1 MLKEMVLKSDKLN
14 ITGNVNE
21 SILLLTWTVSYVI
34 IQFCLQVRW
43 QTPDQDVNMESNG
56 IVVFIFIM
64 VSAVCTL

>member
-34 IQFCLQVRW
+34 IQFCLQVR
-43 QTPDQDVNMESNG
+43 
-56 IVVFIFIM
+56 
-64 VSAVCTL
+64 

>member
-1 MLKEMVLKSDKLN
+1 MLKEMVLKSDKLD
-14 ITGNVNE
+14 INVNE
-21 SILLLTWTVSYVI
+21 SILLLTWTFSYVI

-43 QTPDQDVNMESNG
+43 QTPDQDVNMEWNG

>member
-14 ITGNVNE
+14 INVNE

-43 QTPDQDVNMESNG
+43 QTPDQDVNMERNG

-64 VSAVCTL
+64 VSAVRTL

>member
-14 ITGNVNE
+14 INVNE

-43 QTPDQDVNMESNG
+43 QTPDQDVNMERNL
-56 IVVFIFIM
+56 VFIFIT
-64 VSAVCTL
+64 VSAVRTL

>member
-1 MLKEMVLKSDKLN
+1 MLKEMVLKSDKLD
-14 ITGNVNE
+14 INVNE
-21 SILLLTWTVSYVI
+21 SILLLTWTFSYVI

-43 QTPDQDVNMESNG
+43 QTSDQDVNMEWNG

>member
-34 IQFCLQVRW
+34 IQFCLQVRL
-43 QTPDQDVNMESNG
+43 QTPDQDVNMERNG

-64 VSAVCTL
+64 VSAVHTL

>member
-14 ITGNVNE
+14 INVNE

-43 QTPDQDVNMESNG
+43 QTPDQDVNMERNL
-56 IVVFIFIM
+56 VFIFIM
-64 VSAVCTL
+64 VSAVHTL

>member
-34 IQFCLQVRW
+34 IHFCLQVRW
-43 QTPDQDVNMESNG
+43 KMPDQDVNMERN
-56 IVVFIFIM
+56 VVFIFIM
-64 VSAVCTL
+64 VSAVRTL

>member
-14 ITGNVNE
+14 INVNE

-43 QTPDQDVNMESNG
+43 QTPDQDVNMERNL
-56 IVVFIFIM
+56 VFIFST
-64 VSAVCTL
+64 VSAVHTL

>member
-1 MLKEMVLKSDKLN
+1 MLKEMVLKSDKLD
-14 ITGNVNE
+14 INVNE
-21 SILLLTWTVSYVI
+21 SILLLTWTFSYVI

-43 QTPDQDVNMESNG
+43 QTPDQDVNMERNG

>member
-1 MLKEMVLKSDKLN
+1 MLKEMVLKSDKLD
-14 ITGNVNE
+14 INVNE

>member
-43 QTPDQDVNMESNG
+43 QTPDQDVNMERNL
-56 IVVFIFIM
+56 VFIFIT
-64 VSAVCTL
+64 VSAVHTL

>member
-14 ITGNVNE
+14 INVNE

-43 QTPDQDVNMESNG
+43 QTPDQDVNMERNL
-56 IVVFIFIM
+56 VFIFIT
-64 VSAVCTL
+64 VSAVHTL